1 MAEITK
7 EQFKVVGKNTKT
19 MESISRPNIGYW
31 QDAWRR
37 IRKNKIA
44 FFSLCLIGLYV
55 LMEIFVPMFSKYDIA
70 TQSVAEMNQSFSKA
84 HWFGT
89 DSLGRDLWVRAW
101 SGARVSLTIG
111 FAASIINAI
120 VGSIMGGISG
130 FYGGKIDMVIQRV
143 VDVLYGIPSL
153 IVTILLMVVVG
164 NGVHCL
170 ILAMCCVGWIG
181 GCRFVR
187 GEVLRPRE
195 SDFVSAA
202 KILGVPDIV
211 IIVKHILPNIM
222 GLIITNLTMAIPG
235 AIFQE
240 AFLSYIGLGIKP
252 PNCSWGVLAKDGIA
266 QLRIHPYQV
275 FVPAF
280 LICTTMLALNLLGDG
295 LRDAFD
301 PKLRGTE

>member
-55 LMEIFVPMFSKYDIA
+55 LMAIFVPMFSKYDIA

-111 FAASIINAI
+111 FAASIILPTLSQKFHRYH
-120 VGSIMGGISG
+120 GLSID
-130 FYGGKIDMVIQRV
+130 K
-143 VDVLYGIPSL
+143 
-153 IVTILLMVVVG
+153 
-164 NGVHCL
+164 
-170 ILAMCCVGWIG
+170 
-181 GCRFVR
+181 
-187 GEVLRPRE
+187 
-195 SDFVSAA
+195 
-202 KILGVPDIV
+202 
-211 IIVKHILPNIM
+211 
-222 GLIITNLTMAIPG
+222 
-235 AIFQE
+235 
-240 AFLSYIGLGIKP
+240 
-252 PNCSWGVLAKDGIA
+252 
-266 QLRIHPYQV
+266 
-275 FVPAF
+275 
-280 LICTTMLALNLLGDG
+280 
-295 LRDAFD
+295 
-301 PKLRGTE
+301 

>member
-55 LMEIFVPMFSKYDIA
+55 LMAIFVPMFSKYDIA

-187 GEVLRPRE
+187 GEVLKLRE
-195 SDFVSAA
+195 CDFVSAA

-295 LRDAFD
+295 LRDAVD
-301 PKLRGTE
+301 PRLRGTE

>member
-55 LMEIFVPMFSKYDIA
+55 LMAIFVPMFSKYDIA

-101 SGARVSLTIG
+101 SGARVSLTIV

-187 GEVLRPRE
+187 GEVLKLRE

-240 AFLSYIGLGIKP
+240 AFLSYIGLGIQP
-252 PNCSWGVLAKDGIA
+252 PDTSWGALASAA
-266 QLRIHPYQV
+266 QQNFMFYPYQL
-275 FVPAF
+275 FFPSLMIA
-280 LICTTMLALNLLGDG
+280 LTMLSFTLLGDG
-295 LRDAFD
+295 LRDALD
-301 PKLRGTE
+301 PKLRK

>member
-55 LMEIFVPMFSKYDIA
+55 LMAIFVPMFSKYDIA

-111 FAASIINAI
+111 FAASIINAMDLSW
-120 VGSIMGGISG
+120 VVSQDSTVARSIWLSS
-130 FYGGKIDMVIQRV
+130 V
-143 VDVLYGIPSL
+143 SL
-153 IVTILLMVVVG
+153 TYYT
-164 NGVHCL
+164 
-170 ILAMCCVGWIG
+170 
-181 GCRFVR
+181 
-187 GEVLRPRE
+187 E
-195 SDFVSAA
+195 S
-202 KILGVPDIV
+202 
-211 IIVKHILPNIM
+211 
-222 GLIITNLTMAIPG
+222 
-235 AIFQE
+235 
-240 AFLSYIGLGIKP
+240 
-252 PNCSWGVLAKDGIA
+252 
-266 QLRIHPYQV
+266 QV
-275 FVPAF
+275 
-280 LICTTMLALNLLGDG
+280 
-295 LRDAFD
+295 
-301 PKLRGTE
+301 

>member
-55 LMEIFVPMFSKYDIA
+55 LMAIFVPMFSKYDIA

-111 FAASIINAI
+111 FAASISIKTQESPTVPAI
-120 VGSIMGGISG
+120 TRSGQVIRIPAISSIQTMALRTAPYPSPR
-130 FYGGKIDMVIQRV
+130 Y
-143 VDVLYGIPSL
+143 LYLSL
-153 IVTILLMVVVG
+153 I
-164 NGVHCL
+164 
-170 ILAMCCVGWIG
+170 
-181 GCRFVR
+181 
-187 GEVLRPRE
+187 
-195 SDFVSAA
+195 
-202 KILGVPDIV
+202 
-211 IIVKHILPNIM
+211 HI
-222 GLIITNLTMAIPG
+222 
-235 AIFQE
+235 
-240 AFLSYIGLGIKP
+240 
-252 PNCSWGVLAKDGIA
+252 
-266 QLRIHPYQV
+266 
-275 FVPAF
+275 
-280 LICTTMLALNLLGDG
+280 
-295 LRDAFD
+295 
-301 PKLRGTE
+301 

>member
-55 LMEIFVPMFSKYDIA
+55 LMAIFVPMFSKYDIA

-120 VGSIMGGISG
+120 VDLSWVVSQDSTVARSIWLSS
-130 FYGGKIDMVIQRV
+130 
-143 VDVLYGIPSL
+143 VLLTYY
-153 IVTILLMVVVG
+153 T
-164 NGVHCL
+164 
-170 ILAMCCVGWIG
+170 
-181 GCRFVR
+181 
-187 GEVLRPRE
+187 E
-195 SDFVSAA
+195 S
-202 KILGVPDIV
+202 
-211 IIVKHILPNIM
+211 
-222 GLIITNLTMAIPG
+222 
-235 AIFQE
+235 
-240 AFLSYIGLGIKP
+240 
-252 PNCSWGVLAKDGIA
+252 
-266 QLRIHPYQV
+266 QV
-275 FVPAF
+275 
-280 LICTTMLALNLLGDG
+280 
-295 LRDAFD
+295 
-301 PKLRGTE
+301 

>member
-55 LMEIFVPMFSKYDIA
+55 LMAIFVPMFSKYDIA

-111 FAASIINAI
+111 LQPASSMQSLDLSWVVSQDSTVAR
-120 VGSIMGGISG
+120 SIWLSS
-130 FYGGKIDMVIQRV
+130 V
-143 VDVLYGIPSL
+143 SL
-153 IVTILLMVVVG
+153 TYYT
-164 NGVHCL
+164 
-170 ILAMCCVGWIG
+170 
-181 GCRFVR
+181 
-187 GEVLRPRE
+187 E
-195 SDFVSAA
+195 S
-202 KILGVPDIV
+202 
-211 IIVKHILPNIM
+211 
-222 GLIITNLTMAIPG
+222 
-235 AIFQE
+235 
-240 AFLSYIGLGIKP
+240 
-252 PNCSWGVLAKDGIA
+252 
-266 QLRIHPYQV
+266 QV
-275 FVPAF
+275 
-280 LICTTMLALNLLGDG
+280 
-295 LRDAFD
+295 
-301 PKLRGTE
+301 